1 LPSKIDVENFGIIS
15 KACAPLKLNRKNAA
29 RFTNYLHCVMD
40 SLFSLIA
47 LLLALLIG
55 SGAGWFFARKRI
67 AVPVNETVAHVSL
80 EGLRAVGELSVFK
93 AITKEIVTETDYSFG
108 EFGRKYLRWA
118 FSQKKLAMIFEFQID
133 FRYDLRSPQFF
144 IERVVN
150 ESGEQQTQ
158 MQLPPVR
165 AEISVRSLRFYDEQR
180 SKFMPWL
187 LPDLLNGAFGPG
199 FNEEDKNRLL
209 DGAAAHAKSHA
220 HQLIEQLRPEVE
232 ASARATLLPMARS
245 LGAKNPKLAFNQNI
259 IEVDR
264 TSELK
269 SLPNTRT

>member
-1 LPSKIDVENFGIIS
+1 MDAL
-15 KACAPLKLNRKNAA
+15 
-29 RFTNYLHCVMD
+29 FT
-40 SLFSLIA
+40 LFSLFIT
-47 LLLALLIG
+47 LALG
-55 SGAGWFFARKRI
+55 VGVGWLLSRRRGFSPANK
-67 AVPVNETVAHVSL
+67 TVSHVSL
-80 EGLRAVGELSVFK
+80 EGMRAVGELCVFK

-133 FRYDLRSPQFF
+133 FRYDLRSPQFQ
-144 IERVVN
+144 IDN
-150 ESGEQQTQ
+150 AGGQTIIL
-158 MQLPPVR
+158 LPPVK

-209 DGAAAHAKSHA
+209 QGACEHAKAHA
-220 HQLIEQLRPEVE
+220 HQLIEQLRGEVE
-232 ASARATLLPMARS
+232 ASARNTLVPLAQS
-245 LGAKNPKLAFNQNI
+245 FGAQQPQLQFSQSV

-264 TSELK
+264 TELVRLLSQTSPPIAPSSA
-269 SLPNTRT
+269 SLDASR

>member
-1 LPSKIDVENFGIIS
+1 
-15 KACAPLKLNRKNAA
+15 
-29 RFTNYLHCVMD
+29 MD

-47 LLLALLIG
+47 LSVALLT
-55 SGAGWFFARKRI
+55 GAGVGWLVARRSGLQR
-67 AVPVNETVAHVSL
+67 ANETVSHVSL

-133 FRYDLRSPQFF
+133 FRYDLRSPQFV
-144 IERVVN
+144 IDV
-150 ESGEQQTQ
+150 SGEHTLIE
-158 MQLPPVR
+158 LPPVR

-199 FNEEDKNRLL
+199 FSEADKNRLL
-209 DGAAAHAKSHA
+209 DGACEHAKTHA
-220 HQLIEQLRPEVE
+220 HELIDQLRGEVE
-232 ASARATLLPMARS
+232 VNARATLIPIAQS
-245 LGAKNPKLAFNQNI
+245 LGARSPQIRFNRHL

-264 TSELK
+264 TGDLRKIGQHSDGLD
-269 SLPNTRT
+269 RV

>member
-1 LPSKIDVENFGIIS
+1 
-15 KACAPLKLNRKNAA
+15 
-29 RFTNYLHCVMD
+29 MD
-40 SLFSLIA
+40 SLFSL
-47 LLLALLIG
+47 LALLIALAI
-55 SGAGWFFARKRI
+55 GAGFGWYVSRKRS
-67 AVPVNETVAHVSL
+67 AVAANATHAHVSL
-80 EGLRAVGELSVFK
+80 EGMRAVGELSVFK

-133 FRYDLRSPQFF
+133 FRYDLRSPQFA

-150 ESGEQQTQ
+150 ESGEAHTLL
-158 MQLPPVR
+158 QLPPVR

-199 FNEEDKNRLL
+199 FTEDDKNRLL
-209 DGAAAHAKSHA
+209 DGACAHAQSHA

-232 ASARATLLPMARS
+232 ASARASLIPIAQS
-245 LGAKNPKLAFNQNI
+245 LGAIKPTLSFSGNVVEI
-259 IEVDR
+259 DR
-264 TSELK
+264 TREMKTLQ
-269 SLPNTRT
+269 REIGD

>member
-1 LPSKIDVENFGIIS
+1 
-15 KACAPLKLNRKNAA
+15 
-29 RFTNYLHCVMD
+29 MD
-40 SLFSLIA
+40 SLLT
-47 LLLALLIG
+47 LLALSAALVLG
-55 SGAGWFFARKRI
+55 AGAGWYISRRGRATR
-67 AVPVNETVAHVSL
+67 ANETISHVSL

-133 FRYDLRSPQFF
+133 FRYDLRSPQFQ
-144 IERVVN
+144 IDT
-150 ESGEQQTQ
+150 SGERTQ
-158 MQLPPVR
+158 IQLPPVK

-180 SKFMPWL
+180 SKLMPWL

-209 DGAAAHAKSHA
+209 DGACAHAKSHA
-220 HQLIEQLRPEVE
+220 HTLIEQLRGEVE
-232 ASARATLLPMARS
+232 ASARATLVPLAQS
-245 LGAKNPKLAFNQNI
+245 FGAKAPQLTFSQQI

-264 TSELK
+264 TSDMKRLA
-269 SLPNTRT
+269 STDNGAM